1 MSAPFDVERPDA
13 RGIMVAMSP
22 EGAIGLGGKIPWH
35 YRGDLRRVK
44 RLTLGTTLIMGRVTW
59 ESLGGKPLP
68 GRRNLVVTSHA
79 IPGAECFS
87 NLPSALAASEGKIWF
102 FGGAR
107 IYCDAMP
114 LADFIDVVYVPD
126 HVVDPNAVHFPPIDP
141 AMWDEGPLLPHE
153 DEPLLK
159 RRIYTR
165 RRTAPT
171 ANIP

>member
-1 MSAPFDVERPDA
+1 MEAS

-22 EGAIGLGGKIPWH
+22 EGVIGLGGKIPWH

-59 ESLGGKPLP
+59 ESLGGRPLP
-68 GRRNLVVTSHA
+68 GRRNLVVTREA
-79 IPGAECFS
+79 IPGVECFADVS
-87 NLPSALAASEGKIWF
+87 SALGASEGRVWF

-107 IYCDAMP
+107 IYREAMP
-114 LADFIDVVYVPD
+114 LSDFIDVVYVPD

-141 AMWDEGPLLPHE
+141 TMWDAGPLLPHE
-153 DEPLLK
+153 DEPALT

-165 RRTAPT
+165 RQRAS
-171 ANIP
+171 

>member
-1 MSAPFDVERPDA
+1 MSAIEDS

-22 EGAIGLGGKIPWH
+22 EGVIGLGGKIPWH

-59 ESLGGKPLP
+59 ESLGGRPLP

-79 IPGAECFS
+79 MPGAECF
-87 NLPSALAASEGKIWF
+87 PDIVSALRASEGRVWF

-107 IYCDAMP
+107 IYRDAMP
-114 LADFIDVVYVPD
+114 LSDFIDVVYVPD
-126 HVVDPNAVHFPPIDP
+126 HIVDPSAVHFPPIDP
-141 AMWDEGPLLPHE
+141 TMWDEGPLLLHE
-153 DEPLLK
+153 DEPALK

-165 RRTAPT
+165 RRGASQPL
-171 ANIP
+171 AD

>member
-1 MSAPFDVERPDA
+1 MSGS

-59 ESLGGKPLP
+59 ESLGGRPLP
-68 GRRNLVVTSHA
+68 GRRNIVVSRHA
-79 IPGAECFS
+79 IPGAECFPS
-87 NLPSALAASEGKIWF
+87 MASALAASEGDVWF

-107 IYCDAMP
+107 IYEEAMP

-126 HVVDPNAVHFPPIDP
+126 HVEDPHAVHFPPIDP
-141 AMWDEGPLLPHE
+141 TMWDAGPLLEHE
-153 DEPLLK
+153 DEPAL
-159 RRIYTR
+159 RRRVYTR
-165 RRTAPT
+165 RKTS
-171 ANIP
+171 